1 MPALE
6 SIATINSM
14 IRTLL
19 VLAVVGGAGMVGWE
33 TYQSMHERQDE
44 QEELRETR
52 TRLKDTNEQLDS
64 TQRELETAQA
74 NLTQRTEEISG
85 LNDELKEQE
94 LRYRRLDTAMRLLK
108 VDRRA
113 ARLTVVKQEQD
124 ADSGAVISEIE
135 FVEIDDRG
143 EEVAETKRQF
153 LIQGDLIYIDSWVVK
168 FEDKYVEQSDLHRS
182 TSLVM
187 FKRIF
192 GEKQKPIDGFALDQ
206 EGVAPRVYRREEQS
220 NDLESKIFG
229 DFWEVANDTE
239 KQRAL
244 GIRAAHGTADYIK
257 VESDK
262 SYRVEIRASGDVT
275 IVPEEAPQPNNSP
288 TG

>member
-192 GEKQKPIDGFALDQ
+192 GEKQEWLPASTDARNNPTTWNPRYSATSGKLPMTQKNSGPWEFVRRTEPPTTSRLNRINRTVWKSVHREMSPSFLKRHRSRTILPRARLRGR
-206 EGVAPRVYRREEQS
+206 VAMQ
-220 NDLESKIFG
+220 
-229 DFWEVANDTE
+229 
-239 KQRAL
+239 
-244 GIRAAHGTADYIK
+244 
-257 VESDK
+257 
-262 SYRVEIRASGDVT
+262 
-275 IVPEEAPQPNNSP
+275 
-288 TG
+288 